1 MSAWFAGICVGY
13 PSLVVVPERDDRH
26 CPAGAV
32 VLWCCGAVV
41 LWCWLVVLRSLV

>member
-32 VLWCCGAVV
+32 VLWC
-41 LWCWLVVLRSLV
+41 WLVVLRSLV